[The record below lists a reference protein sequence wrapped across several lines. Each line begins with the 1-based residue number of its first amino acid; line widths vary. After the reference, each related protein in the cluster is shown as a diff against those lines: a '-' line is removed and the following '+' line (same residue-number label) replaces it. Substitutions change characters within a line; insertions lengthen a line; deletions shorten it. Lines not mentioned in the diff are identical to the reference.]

1 MAKAHGYFHG
11 KRNFF
16 HKRDR
21 APTFTK
27 QPQST
32 YQGLGNRCGSPCPPK
47 VAGRNM
53 KARRG
58 RILLSVAVMQIAERT
73 QKAEIYGH
81 GPLQTKTEYLTP
93 QYYAAGTQSFN

>member
-1 MAKAHGYFHG
+1 
-11 KRNFF
+11 
-16 HKRDR
+16 
-21 APTFTK
+21 
-27 QPQST
+27 
-32 YQGLGNRCGSPCPPK
+32 
-47 VAGRNM
+47 M

-93 QYYAAGTQSFN
+93 QYYAAGTQFFN